1 MDSFA
6 YRAGGLCCEDVPA
19 SDIAESIGT
28 PTYVYSRH
36 TIVDHYTKI
45 RSAFAELD
53 PLICYSIKSCSNLSI
68 CKTLV
73 DLGSGMDVVSGG
85 ELERAT
91 IAGCPPEKMVYA
103 GVGKTDAEI
112 RAALS
117 GKHGMLG
124 PIDRNPIGWFNIES
138 EEEFENIARIAR
150 EMNVVGHGALRVN
163 PDVDPKTHVY
173 TTTGKKETKF
183 GVDLERAAA
192 FFEKYGRDKHLRL
205 DAIHIHLGSPIYTTE
220 PYEKGITKV
229 LGLIDRLERD
239 GHRITAIDLGGGF
252 GADYESDKSPSAV
265 DYAAAIVPMLRDRV
279 RAGTRMILE
288 PGRSIVA
295 NAGVLLTRVLYTK
308 QGGNKTFVVTDAGMH
323 TLIRPSLYG
332 SFHFIWP
339 ANPAPRHVPAK
350 RAEKMEMAGLVPCDV
365 VGPICESS
373 DFLAK
378 DRALP
383 PVKRGDL
390 LAVFGAGAYGMA
402 MASNYNTHMLPAEVM
417 VDKTAWRVVRARQ
430 GLSDLLAAERA
441 AL

>member
-19 SDIAESIGT
+19 ADIAESIGT
-28 PTYVYSRH
+28 PTYVYSKH
-36 TIVDHYTKI
+36 TIVDHFTKI
-45 RSAFAELD
+45 KNAFAELD

-91 IAGCPPEKMVYA
+91 LAGCPPEKMVYA

-117 GKHGMLG
+117 GTHGMLG
-124 PIDRNPIGWFNIES
+124 PIDRKPIGWFNIES

-252 GADYESDKSPSAV
+252 GADYESDRSPSAI
-265 DYAAAIVPMLRDRV
+265 DYAAAIVPLLRDRV
-279 RAGTRMILE
+279 RAGTKMILE

-339 ANPAPRHVPAK
+339 ANPEPLHVPAK
-350 RAEKMEMAGLVPCDV
+350 RAEKMEMSGLVPCDV

-390 LAVFGAGAYGMA
+390 LAVFGAGAYGMT
-402 MASNYNTHMLPAEVM
+402 MASNYNTHTMPAEVM
-417 VDKTAWRVVRARQ
+417 VDRGAWRVVRARQ
-430 GLSDLLAAERA
+430 GLTDLLASERA